1 MARKR
6 HSSSGISWI
15 TLISGI
21 ALGIALTLGARQV
34 LGLFMGDLV
43 TNRSESVTYKNP
55 EVQELSFRFFDLLTQ
70 GDDIDTS
77 DSSPPPRNVSSFPP
91 QSEEIYAEPA
101 PSVPIVST
109 KPDALELT
117 PTPEVADSGES
128 PPPPEPKYLLQAGSF
143 RGADKA
149 DTLRARILL
158 LGLPVRT
165 SQVETR
171 GGGAWNRVFVG
182 PFSTKAKMQEAAD
195 RLRAE
200 DIDPLPLRRDS

>member
-1 MARKR
+1 MSRKKQ
-6 HSSSGISWI
+6 SSSGFYWI
-15 TLISGI
+15 TLISGL
-21 ALGIALTLGARQV
+21 ALGIALTLGTGQV

-55 EVQELSFRFFDLLTQ
+55 EAQELSFRFFDLLTR

-77 DSSPPPRNVSSFPP
+77 ESSPPPRQVSSLEPP
-91 QSEEIYAEPA
+91 REATEPA
-101 PSVPIVST
+101 PVVP
-109 KPDALELT
+109 
-117 PTPEVADSGES
+117 PTPIEPEAFETA
-128 PPPPEPKYLLQAGSF
+128 PPPGATASPELQISEGPRYLLQAGSF

-149 DTLRARILL
+149 ETLRARILL

-165 SQVETR
+165 SRVEVP
-171 GGGAWNRVFVG
+171 GGGVWNRVFVG
-182 PFSTKAKMQEAAD
+182 PYTTKAQTQDAVD